1 MRGRAMDAIERLIR
15 RLARIGLGLSAAA
28 LLASLATIVY
38 AVVRR
43 YVFNAPVAW
52 TDELVGYLLVA
63 SVMLATADALFGGE
77 HISVDIVT
85 EKLAPRGKR
94 VAFLFGL
101 AAVAATAVLLIV
113 EGVGMV
119 RFSNMVGLRSNGDLA
134 LPLWIPQALV
144 PIGALLLLLAA
155 LAAFVDAWRGKAVP
169 PERVTPA
176 QGIE

>member
-1 MRGRAMDAIERLIR
+1 MDAIGRLIR
-15 RLARIGLGLSAAA
+15 RFARIGLGLSAAA

-38 AVVRR
+38 SVVRR
-43 YVFNAPVAW
+43 YVFDAPVAW

-63 SVMLATADALFGGE
+63 SVMLAAADALVGGE

-94 VAFLFGL
+94 IAFLFGL
-101 AAVAATAVLLIV
+101 AAVAATGVLLLI

-119 RFSNMVGLRSNGDLA
+119 RFSNLVGLRSNGDLA
-134 LPLWIPQALV
+134 LPLWIPQSLV

-155 LAAFVDAWRGKAVP
+155 VAAFVDAWRGKALP
-169 PERVTPA
+169 LERVTPV